1 MTVKSYV
8 FSTIS
13 ELDSEHSAPAGK
25 YRILLTGEGNIKDL
39 Q

>member
-8 FSTIS
+8 SVRSQNLI
-13 ELDSEHSAPAGK
+13 LNSAPAGK
-25 YRILLTGEGNIKDL
+25 YRILLTGEGNVKDL